1 MNSNK
6 SNFNINDFSKSQL
19 EEIQKGLEQKLN
31 VSVYAK
37 KEFLAIQMRQ
47 IRLGLQDKLPVEKY
61 ANPSFDWFQMEQIR
75 MGLKDGIDIS
85 KYAKP
90 EISYDRMQQIRLS
103 LLDNIDLS
111 AFTKLEAG
119 ILKQLHLG
127 IKNNVRIVPYITQ
140 GYDDEQLEAI
150 REAMEKK
157 LPIDEYVNKTFRGI
171 ALKEI
176 FTGLEHNVDVKE
188 YAKLNLT
195 WQQMREIRL
204 GLEHRVNVSQYNNHL
219 YSAKQMK
226 EIRLG
231 LEEGLDVSYYKSPIF
246 AAKDM
251 YKKRLELLDNPK
263 LVIENNNKN
272 EPSKTETQFLQK
284 INISLSPDEMEA
296 YLQIDKKNV
305 PGRINIIIALTDK
318 GIKNG
323 IDFEMVDAVSKGEI
337 DQSSVI
343 IAKGTPCID
352 GKDGWYEFY
361 FQTKSNNYEELLEQD
376 KIKFSQIEWFEI
388 VNKDQQLAYYH
399 KSIPGKDGT
408 TVTGKK
414 VYAKR
419 CKELPL
425 LSGTGIKKQKDNVT
439 YIANQNGV
447 IMLDGYTLKVT
458 PLLKLKEVAASTE
471 INFTGNIII
480 EGNVKS
486 GAKIH
491 ATEDVLI
498 KGNVESAQIN
508 TEGNLILQKEF
519 IGYKD
524 ATIRAKRNVIGPDF
538 ELVEIYASQKIIGNK
553 FKNCILYAQGQ
564 VKTVGQDGMIA
575 GGSICAENGIKTVN
589 LGTQERI
596 PTFIKIGKIERFKQR
611 ENNYNSIIRDVSQE
625 LFTLQNALK
634 EFQKRFSPEL
644 RNKMEMYLKIE
655 NAIYTKEREMENI
668 LRQKHD
674 LLEEIQK
681 SETACV
687 EITNILYEGV
697 TVEIDGT
704 KYQSQKTKGVILK
717 KNGNT
722 IQEVYENL
730 TTCK

>member
-1 MNSNK
+1 MNSNE

-37 KEFLAIQMRQ
+37 KEFLAIQMRE

-204 GLEHRVNVSQYNNHL
+204 GLEHRVDVSQYNNHL

-337 DQSSVI
+337 DQTSVI

-361 FQTKSNNYEELLEQD
+361 FQTKSDNYEELLEQD
-376 KIKFSQIEWFEI
+376 KIKFSQIEWFET

-498 KGNVESAQIN
+498 KGTVESAQIN

-524 ATIRAKRNVIGPDF
+524 ATIRAKKKDLSSGKTIT
-538 ELVEIYASQKIIGNK
+538 
-553 FKNCILYAQGQ
+553 IL
-564 VKTVGQDGMIA
+564 
-575 GGSICAENGIKTVN
+575 
-589 LGTQERI
+589 
-596 PTFIKIGKIERFKQR
+596 
-611 ENNYNSIIRDVSQE
+611 
-625 LFTLQNALK
+625 LFA
-634 EFQKRFSPEL
+634 
-644 RNKMEMYLKIE
+644 M
-655 NAIYTKEREMENI
+655 
-668 LRQKHD
+668 
-674 LLEEIQK
+674 
-681 SETACV
+681 
-687 EITNILYEGV
+687 
-697 TVEIDGT
+697 
-704 KYQSQKTKGVILK
+704 
-717 KNGNT
+717 
-722 IQEVYENL
+722 
-730 TTCK
+730 

>member
-1 MNSNK
+1 MNSNE

-204 GLEHRVNVSQYNNHL
+204 GLEHRVDVSQYNNHL

-231 LEEGLDVSYYKSPIF
+231 LEESLDVSYYKSPIF

-263 LVIENNNKN
+263 LAIETNNKN

-361 FQTKSNNYEELLEQD
+361 FQTKSDNYEELLEQD
-376 KIKFSQIEWFEI
+376 KIKFSQIEWFET

-498 KGNVESAQIN
+498 KGTVESAQIN

-524 ATIRAKRNVIGPDF
+524 ATIRAKKNVFGPDF

-704 KYQSQKTKGVILK
+704 KYQSQKTKGVILQ
-717 KNGNT
+717 KNGKV
-722 IQEVYENL
+722 IDEIYV
-730 TTCK
+730 K

>member
-1 MNSNK
+1 MNSNE

-150 REAMEKK
+150 REAVEKK
-157 LPIDEYVNKTFRGI
+157 LPVDEYVNKTFRGI

-204 GLEHRVNVSQYNNHL
+204 GLEHRVDVSQYNNHL

-471 INFTGNIII
+471 VNFTGNIII

-498 KGNVESAQIN
+498 KGTVESAQIN

-524 ATIRAKRNVIGPDF
+524 ATIRAKKNVIGSNF
-538 ELVEIYASQKIIGNK
+538 ELVEIYASKKIIGGK

-704 KYQSQKTKGVILK
+704 KYQSQKTKGVILQ